1 MINVNQITSMLAKL
15 PDQSLQKYAA
25 MHKNDPYVMALAVA
39 ESNRRKEM
47 RAAGQGQMG
56 VQQQP
61 KVVDQDIASMAA
73 PMPED
78 QGIAQLPAGDMDFA
92 DGGIVAFA
100 GDGPSQFV
108 RDISAL
114 PERWDAWK
122 RDLAKVDAR
131 VAAEEKE
138 RLARQQAR
146 DEAGM
151 KQGILN
157 YLFGTPEAAQQ
168 GKADMTALQ
177 AQDTARAL
185 TDSVGPTFTPGG
197 ESGLRPEAV
206 APKADSK
213 DKTAPAP
220 GTGSAA
226 AAPGFGGIAAALNK
240 PLDVAATKSP
250 FQSDLEAANAERV
263 AARQAELSGIKDI
276 QAKYADAFKGRE
288 ERLTKREEA
297 LGTMKDQ
304 SLGLA
309 LLQAGAAMMTTPG
322 GIGQAI
328 GKGVDVGSKQ
338 YATGIERVRA
348 AQDKLSDARDRL
360 EELKLN
366 RDEMSDREVLK
377 ATSAIKE
384 QEAAGKEMLI
394 KANMDMYKIDREE
407 AMKRLELQTRVGIAQ
422 IEQQGRS
429 QMYATPERMAYEG
442 ILASTVTKDK
452 PKGDPVKAY
461 EILQSSKREPVSRD
475 AALKS
480 WSGDMLLQQKY
491 PNFEDYYKIAQ
502 GPSAA
507 QFNPADQALIDKY
520 SSKK

>member
-1 MINVNQITSMLAKL
+1 MINVNQITSMLAKM
-15 PDQSLQKYAA
+15 PDAALQKYAA
-25 MHKNDPYVMALAVA
+25 MNKNDPYIMALAVS

-47 RAAGQGQMG
+47 RAGAQAQQGQM
-56 VQQQP
+56 QQP
-61 KVVDQDIASMAA
+61 KVADQAVASMAA

-78 QGIAQLPAGDMDFA
+78 QGIAALPAGEMNFA

-122 RDLAKVDAR
+122 RQMAEQDRA
-131 VAAEEKE
+131 AAEQEKA

-151 KQGILN
+151 KQGVLN

-168 GKADMTALQ
+168 GKADMAALQ
-177 AQDTARAL
+177 AQDTARSL

-197 ESGLRPEAV
+197 ESGLRPESAATP
-206 APKADSK
+206 APTTEKGKA
-213 DKTAPAP
+213 APTP

-422 IEQQGRS
+422 IESASRNRNTTLELLEAVQKDPKLAQ
-429 QMYATPERMAYEG
+429 AYQALHGTKNDLMDQYNEYIG
-442 ILASTVTKDK
+442 KNPAGSIEDFLKTKALFSTLGGVSTK
-452 PKGDPVKAY
+452 
-461 EILQSSKREPVSRD
+461 PVSS
-475 AALKS
+475 L
-480 WSGDMLLQQKY
+480 
-491 PNFEDYYKIAQ
+491 PQ
-502 GPSAA
+502 GASVAPR
-507 QFNPADQALIDKY
+507 
-520 SSKK
+520 